1 MKPSLKARDAQ
12 KIKMMQTVADHL
24 QQTEEIHGEHK
35 AFTDARTDLAA
46 ALAELLT
53 KAQEK
58 EVRSGASTAKAVTLE
73 QLIDSALFVADA
85 VVACATATED
95 FALAEKMDYSK
106 SALSRGREIAIVA
119 RCREIHSTATTS
131 LPELADYQVTAAKL
145 TAFKKQ
151 IDAFEGLI
159 PRPRNDQAARA
170 AATKA
175 LPKLLRQADTILK
188 RRLDRLVGQ
197 FAAEHPEFVAA
208 YRSARRVL
216 ETGGKSSGESVTV
229 LNTTPVAKAA

>member
-24 QQTEEIHGEHK
+24 QQTEDIHGEHK
-35 AFTDARTDLAA
+35 AFTDARGDLAV
-46 ALAELLT
+46 ALAGLLT

-58 EVRSGASTAKAVTLE
+58 EVRSGASAAKAVVLE
-73 QLIDSALFVADA
+73 RLIDGALFVANA
-85 VVACATATED
+85 VVACATATDD
-95 FALAEKMDYSK
+95 FELAEKMDYSK
-106 SALSRGREIAIVA
+106 SDLARGREVTVVA
-119 RCREIHSTATTS
+119 RYREIHATATSS
-131 LPELADYQVTAAKL
+131 LPGLADYEVTAAKL

-151 IDAFEGLI
+151 IDAYEGLI

-197 FAAEHPEFVAA
+197 FAGEHPEFVAT
-208 YRSARRVL
+208 YHSARRIL
-216 ETGGKSSGESVTV
+216 EPGGKSSGEPVAI
-229 LNTTPVAKAA
+229 LNATPAAKAA